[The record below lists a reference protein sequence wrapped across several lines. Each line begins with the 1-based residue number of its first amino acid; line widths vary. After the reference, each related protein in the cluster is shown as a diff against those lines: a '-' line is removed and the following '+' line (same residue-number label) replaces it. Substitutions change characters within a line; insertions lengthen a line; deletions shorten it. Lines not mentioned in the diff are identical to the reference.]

1 MTDKISTPEYEGL
14 KLFGRKWKVSVLV
27 PKRNDLSDGY
37 VDNSLYTAYVVS
49 DSSIE
54 ERALRVKFSI
64 QKFGWMTPNYS
75 EISIYNLSPNDENIL
90 LKNGCR
96 VQVEAG
102 YVNGPYGL
110 IYDAPIFQ
118 PIWAR
123 ERYVDSVLTLVCIDA
138 DKLMYENHVET
149 TLKMTEQR
157 DLLIEMAKRARKP
170 FNIKYISDNVT
181 SNQLPRAKTF
191 FGKPSDY
198 LRQFAQQNGTHISVV
213 DDSVY
218 ISMIQSDASA
228 TTNPLVLSPGEGGII
243 GTPQQTQDG
252 ISLTVLLNSDIK
264 VFKPQPMLV
273 KIDNQKIRVAKQT
286 LGQLYSSLDKDGV
299 YKVLGVNHIGDTRG
313 NDWYSH
319 IIACNQSMEGQLA
332 AMFATP
338 EDVSR

>member
-1 MTDKISTPEYEGL
+1 MVDRIATPEYEGL

-27 PKRNDLSDGY
+27 PNSSNLSDGN
-37 VDNSLYTAYVVS
+37 VDKSLYTSYIVS
-49 DSSIE
+49 DSSHE
-54 ERALRVKFSI
+54 ESSLKVKFSI

-75 EISIYNLSPNDENIL
+75 EISIYNLAPDYENII

-96 VQVEAG
+96 VLVEAG

-110 IYDAPIFQ
+110 IYDGPIFQ
-118 PIWAR
+118 PIWSR
-123 ERYVDSVLTLVCIDA
+123 EDYVDSVLTLVCIDA
-138 DKLMYENHVET
+138 DKLMYENHVEA
-149 TLKMTEQR
+149 TLKMREQK

-170 FNIKYISDNVT
+170 FSVMYSENAK

-198 LRQFAQQNGTHISVV
+198 LRQFAQQNGTHISAV

-218 ISMIQSDASA
+218 ISMIQKDASSY
-228 TTNPLVLSPGEGGII
+228 PLELSPGEGGIV
-243 GTPQQTQDG
+243 GAPHQTQDG
-252 ISLTVLLNSDIK
+252 ISLSVLLNSDIK
-264 VFKPQPMLV
+264 IFKPMPMLI
-273 KIDNQKIRVAKQT
+273 KIDNSRIRVARQQ

-299 YKVLGVNHIGDTRG
+299 YKVLGVSHVGDSRG

-319 IIACNQSMEGQLA
+319 IIACSQSMEGQLA
-332 AMFATP
+332 SMFSTQ